1 MHVLEV
7 NCLLISCY
15 SVYVFVLSII
25 ERVRVFECVK
35 HVIIRVEYAISMEGE
50 SLLRHVFNM
59 TPPR

>member
-1 MHVLEV
+1 M
-7 NCLLISCY
+7 
-15 SVYVFVLSII
+15 YVFVLSII